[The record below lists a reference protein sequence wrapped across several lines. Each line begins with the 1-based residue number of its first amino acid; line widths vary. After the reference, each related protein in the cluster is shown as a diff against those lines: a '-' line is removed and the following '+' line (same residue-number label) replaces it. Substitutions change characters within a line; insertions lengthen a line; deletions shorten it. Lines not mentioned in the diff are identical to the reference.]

1 MQIKIGSFSK
11 RHNSTKQP
19 ASSWGT
25 TLADVELKEDTSMEE
40 PVFRIGFSNWNTAY
54 NYIYVPSWR
63 RYYFVIDVTVRIG
76 RIWEVSCRL
85 DAAGT
90 YRSDIR
96 GTSAFI
102 VYANKE
108 NTEIIDSRIPIKT
121 SKVTTMQSV
130 GLNPSLFRTQGT
142 LAVCV
147 VGKNTSATYMLTSIN
162 ELKQMVTPADIETQ
176 VTDELDNIDTNLS
189 GNLLED
195 ICKSINGLAQVM
207 KKSTKMATGTVNLFQ
222 YIKSVIWYPWQFAID
237 GTVQDVYLGDFKS
250 SYRGAPITNPTELLD
265 SVDVTIPWPVTGWR
279 RNNPY
284 TRIYMYLPFIGEFE
298 IPTSEIMHELTLTA
312 VYAVNKYNG
321 DVNVELHGTD
331 NEILG
336 YFSGQTGISIPIG
349 STAMDFG
356 NMATSVIQGVGAVAA
371 IASGQTL
378 PAAAMAANSIAAA
391 KPITSFIGGG
401 SGGAAHRLDISVRCW
416 SVLHN
421 TVVEPNV
428 IRSTQ
433 GEPRYQ
439 VEALS
444 TVSGFAQT
452 ERMSVQGA
460 NMSDAVRQEIN
471 NMCDNGIFIE

>member
-1 MQIKIGSFSK
+1 MIIKIGSFGK

-19 ASSWGT
+19 AASWGT
-25 TLADVELKEDTSMEE
+25 ELSDVELKEDCSMEE
-40 PVFRIGFSNWNTAY
+40 PVFRIGFANWNSAY
-54 NYIYVPSWR
+54 NYIYVPSWS
-63 RYYFVIDVTVRIG
+63 RYYFVVDVTVRIG

-90 YRSDIR
+90 YRADIR
-96 GTSAFI
+96 GTTAFI
-102 VYANKE
+102 VYANKA
-108 NTEIIDSRIPIKT
+108 NTEIIDSRIPINT
-121 SKVTTMQSV
+121 SKTTTLNSV
-130 GLNPSLFRTQGT
+130 GLDPSLFRTQGT

-147 VGKNTSATYMLTSIN
+147 VGKNSSATYMLTSIS
-162 ELKQMVTPADIETQ
+162 ELKQMVTPADIQNQ

-250 SYRGAPITNPTELLD
+250 SYQGAPIVNPLELLD
-265 SVDVTIPWPVTGWR
+265 SVDVSIPWPVTGWR

-284 TRIYMYLPFIGEFE
+284 TRLYVYLPFIGEFE
-298 IPTSEIMHELTLTA
+298 IPTSEIMNELTLTA
-312 VYAVNKYNG
+312 VYSVNKYNG

-336 YFSGQTGISIPIG
+336 YFSGHTGISIPIG

-371 IASGQTL
+371 MASGQTL

-401 SGGAAHRLDISVRCW
+401 SGGAASKLDISVKCW
-416 SVLHN
+416 TVFHN
-421 TVVEPNV
+421 TVVEPNA
-428 IRSTQ
+428 IRATM
-433 GEPRYQ
+433 GEPRYK
-439 VEALS
+439 VETLS

-452 ERMSVQGA
+452 ERMSVTGLH
-460 NMSDAVRQEIN
+460 MSDAVRQEIN